1 MTNGGVQ
8 GPIEGYNSL
17 DDLLTTTPT
26 PGQAALL
33 LPTAPTA
40 AYTHPKWMEPYFD
53 PSTPRN
59 VTALMGKS
67 AYLSCRVRNL
77 ANKTVSFDLKMHWS
91 KSVQSYFE
99 VLIKDQNTLLILR
112 SKLFKIYKL
121 YFFAKSILFSK
132 WKAKLEQSL
141 RSLIISLSVHLNLTD
156 SDVGL
161 SGLTANS
168 CRKVCCRAWRQR
180 VFVAIKVLGQL
191 VFCLHARNN
200 FYFFF
205 MRPPL
210 ALISWPIA

>member
-91 KSVQSYFE
+91 KSVQLYFE

-121 YFFAKSILFSK
+121 YFFCEINFVFKMKSQIGTIFAIPNYFFKCAPESDWFRCGSFGANSELVSK
-132 WKAKLEQSL
+132 SLLSCVTTTSL
-141 RSLIISLSVHLNLTD
+141 RGH
-156 SDVGL
+156 
-161 SGLTANS
+161 
-168 CRKVCCRAWRQR
+168 
-180 VFVAIKVLGQL
+180 
-191 VFCLHARNN
+191 
-200 FYFFF
+200 
-205 MRPPL
+205 
-210 ALISWPIA
+210 

>member
-8 GPIEGYNSL
+8 GPVEGYNSL

-77 ANKTVSFDLKMHWS
+77 ANKTVSFGLKVVHLEKKYGFICGVKVYIFNHYCDYLKKCLKNHSLHLKM
-91 KSVQSYFE
+91 FFR
-99 VLIKDQNTLLILR
+99 TLE
-112 SKLFKIYKL
+112 
-121 YFFAKSILFSK
+121 FA
-132 WKAKLEQSL
+132 
-141 RSLIISLSVHLNLTD
+141 LTF
-156 SDVGL
+156 
-161 SGLTANS
+161 T
-168 CRKVCCRAWRQR
+168 
-180 VFVAIKVLGQL
+180 
-191 VFCLHARNN
+191 
-200 FYFFF
+200 
-205 MRPPL
+205 
-210 ALISWPIA
+210 